1 RLLHP
6 IIPFITE
13 EAWQSVAPLAGKQG
27 ETIMLAPYPQADE
40 SKIDQDAIS
49 ELEWVKTFIIGVRK
63 IRSEMDIAPS
73 KALPVFLEGLTA
85 QDTLW
90 LNNNKRYLL
99 TLAKLASIEVLDE
112 ADTAPES
119 AVALVGEMKVLI
131 PIAGLIDK
139 EAELARLSR
148 ELGKLKNEIKRL
160 GGKLNNAGFVAKAP
174 EAVVAKERE
183 KLAGHQ
189 TALNNLETQYEK
201 IQQI

>member
-40 SKIDQDAIS
+40 SKIDLDAMA
-49 ELEWVKTFIIGVRK
+49 ELEWVKNFIVGVRK
-63 IRSEMDIAPS
+63 IRSEMDIAPG
-73 KALPVFLEGLTA
+73 KPLPVFLDGLST
-85 QDTLW
+85 QDQQW
-90 LNNNKRYLL
+90 LDNNKRYLL
-99 TLAKLASIEVLDE
+99 SLAKLATIDVLDPN
-112 ADTAPES
+112 DIAPES

-139 EAELARLSR
+139 DAELARLSK
-148 ELGKLKNEIKRL
+148 EIGKLQNEIKRL
-160 GGKLNNAGFVAKAP
+160 SGKLSNQGFVAKAP

-183 KLAGHQ
+183 KLAGYQ
-189 TALNNLETQYEK
+189 AALHNLETQYEK